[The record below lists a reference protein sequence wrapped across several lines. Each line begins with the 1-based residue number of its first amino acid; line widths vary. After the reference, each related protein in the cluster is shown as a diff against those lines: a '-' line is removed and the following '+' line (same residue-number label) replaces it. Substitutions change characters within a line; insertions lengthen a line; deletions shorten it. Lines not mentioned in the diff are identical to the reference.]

1 MDSSGS
7 KAVWIALFAN
17 FSIFVTKILAAW
29 LGNSAAMFS
38 EALHS
43 LADLVNSIFLLLGM
57 KLASRPADLEHP
69 FGYGKEVY
77 FWSFIASIFML
88 GVTSMGSLTRGYH
101 QLINPHPIQGFHII
115 VFALT
120 AAILFELYAVRAA
133 TKAVLTELSQ
143 SAKGFRA
150 VKISLRNINS
160 ITNPA
165 VKFVF
170 FEDLAA
176 LAGVVIA
183 LLAVFISYLTGSS
196 IYDGL
201 ASLVIGLLLGALA
214 LVLAYENRDLIVGR
228 AAHPRIVQSI
238 GDIALSVEGV
248 TDVKEVK
255 TMYIGSNSLL
265 VNMTI
270 ETKPL
275 LDVEIADD
283 VTAEVE
289 KRIVSKL
296 HVVKDINIEVIADD
310 NFPDWEKTKKEL
322 N

>member
-1 MDSSGS
+1 LDSTGS
-7 KAVWIALFAN
+7 KAIWIALLAN
-17 FSIFVTKILAAW
+17 FSIFVIKMLAAW
-29 LGNSAAMFS
+29 LGSSAAMFS

-43 LADLVNSIFLLLGM
+43 LADLANSVFLLLGM

-77 FWSFIASIFML
+77 FWSFIASVFML

-101 QLINPHPIQGFHII
+101 QII
-115 VFALT
+115 EPQAIEGIEIITISLLAAAIFEVYAVFAAT
-120 AAILFELYAVRAA
+120 RAVIAELAKP
-133 TKAVLTELSQ
+133 T
-143 SAKGFRA
+143 KGFRA
-150 VKISLRNINS
+150 LGVSLRNINS

-176 LAGVVIA
+176 LGGVIIA
-183 LLAVFISYLTGSS
+183 LLAVFISHATGNP
-196 IYDGL
+196 IYDGI
-201 ASLVIGLLLGALA
+201 ASMLIGLILGLLA
-214 LVLAYENRDLIVGR
+214 LVLAYENRDMIVGR
-228 AAHPRIVQSI
+228 AAHPKIVKNI
-238 GDIALSVEGV
+238 GDIAMGVEGV

-265 VNMTI
+265 VHMTI

-283 VTAEVE
+283 VVAEVE
-289 KRIVSKL
+289 KRIVTKL
-296 HVVKDINIEVIADD
+296 NIVKEINIEVIADD
-310 NFPDWEKTKKEL
+310 NFPDWEQTKKEL
-322 N
+322 S